1 VGYVELR
8 CRYCGAPL
16 DVTPDSVVVVC
27 RYCGQPNFL
36 DGSAGKALAVPTL
49 SASEVIR
56 RAVERTKRDFNL
68 GRRMRD
74 INFAAPTLLYLPFY
88 LVDVAMSAVYKAR
101 VVVTYT
107 KTVYVGGRP
116 QTRVVTRTV
125 DVEGAVRLS
134 DVVAVLARRSARG
147 LSVDKLVDHFFKTAP
162 EPKPLP
168 EVAKEA
174 ASAFLAG
181 EFTEE
186 QAKAKAVRA
195 LVPKLLAAVDSDAS
209 ERARARLGVIAA
221 ATSVVDKAVDY
232 TVEKLAVSPLTYL
245 PMWIVPYFYKG
256 SHYSYY
262 SAGWDG
268 AVVVAE
274 EPSFVENK
282 AISAV
287 GAAAAAGLLGGL
299 GAAVAVAADPLFGAA
314 ALAGGAAAAYLAA
327 GGLLKSRR
335 VET

>member
-1 VGYVELR
+1 
-8 CRYCGAPL
+8 
-16 DVTPDSVVVVC
+16 VC

-101 VVVTYT
+101 VAVSYT
-107 KTVYVGGRP
+107 KTAYVGGRP
-116 QTRVVTRTV
+116 QKQVVTKTV
-125 DVEGAVRLS
+125 DVGGTVRLGG
-134 DVVAVLARRSARG
+134 VVAVLARRSAWG
-147 LSVDKLVDHFFKTAP
+147 LSVDKLVDHFFRTAP
-162 EPKPLP
+162 GSRPLP

-174 ASAFLAG
+174 ATASAFLAG

-186 QAKAKAVRA
+186 QAKAKAVHIFI
-195 LVPKLLAAVDSDAS
+195 PKLLAAVDGDAS
-209 ERARARLGVIAA
+209 KKAKAALGAA
-221 ATSVVDKAVDY
+221 SATASVVDKAVDY
-232 TVEKLAVSPLTYL
+232 TVEKLAVLALTYL
-245 PMWIVPYFYKG
+245 PMWIVPYVYRE
-256 SHYSYY
+256 SYYNYY

-268 AVVVAE
+268 AVIVAE

-282 AISAV
+282 LMDVAK
-287 GAAAAAGLLGGL
+287 AAAAAGLLGGA
-299 GAAVAVAADPLFGAA
+299 GISMAVASNPLYGIA
-314 ALAGGAAAAYLAA
+314 ALAGGALVAYFAA
-327 GGLLKSRR
+327 GNLLKGRR
-335 VET
+335 VEA